1 MAKVY
6 VFLSSGISRK
16 EFYLDHFK
24 RTKKQGD
31 IVVCADGGYRVARA
45 LGIHPDYVIGD
56 LDSLGEAEP
65 SGKPEIIKF
74 PSEKDFSDFELALNK
89 SMEFRPEKI
98 VVYGALGG
106 RKDHEITNV
115 LLLAFVEAP
124 TVFIEEEVEMF
135 NVIHDLS
142 IRGKKDL
149 TCSLL
154 SFGGSAYVQK
164 MSGFH
169 YLLKNEELPPS
180 SRGLSNIITDDEA
193 YIRIERGNL
202 VVIVNKY
209 FNP

>member
-6 VFLSSGISRK
+6 VFLSSGISRR
-16 EFYLDHFK
+16 EFYLEHLR
-24 RTKKQGD
+24 RTKQQGD
-31 IVVCADGGYRVARA
+31 IVICADGGYLVAQA

-65 SGKPEIIKF
+65 NGKSEIIKF

-89 SMEFRPEKI
+89 SMEFGPEKI

-115 LLLAFVEAP
+115 LLLAFAEAP

-135 NVIHDLS
+135 NVIHDFS
-142 IRGKKDL
+142 IRGKKNL

-154 SFGGSAYVQK
+154 SFGGPTYVQE
-164 MSGFH
+164 MRGFH
-169 YLLKNEELPPS
+169 YVLKNEELQPS
-180 SRGLSNIITDDEA
+180 SRGLSNIIMDDEA

-202 VVIVNKY
+202 VVIVNQY